1 MIPAGSGVLTVI
13 NAANPMMSAEA
24 CLSDIVISDL
34 EGNPFDN
41 IIIGDCVLLDLLSI
55 EDIIPSEYSLSQNY
69 PNPFNP
75 VTNISFS
82 VADAGQISLK
92 VFDLLGTQVSE
103 LVNDFYIPG
112 NYNVIWNA
120 VDTYGNEVSS
130 GVYIYQLSTK
140 DGIFTNRMMLMR

>member
-1 MIPAGSGVLTVI
+1 MFKSIL
-13 NAANPMMSAEA
+13 SAETVP
-24 CLSDIVISDL
+24 VISIFL
-34 EGNPFDN
+34 FLIFFIIWLNKISSFPIKPFSPAC
-41 IIIGDCVLLDLLSI
+41 G
-55 EDIIPSEYSLSQNY
+55 
-69 PNPFNP
+69 FNP

-82 VADAGQISLK
+82 IADEGQISLK
-92 VFDLLGTQVSE
+92 IFDLLGTQVNE
-103 LVNDFYIPG
+103 LVNDFYTPG